1 MPCFGV
7 KLMYD
12 DDFNT
17 IPIVLDYGDGKG
29 AFTCFNDLD
38 DAIDF
43 VTKQI
48 RLYFE
53 NL

>member
-1 MPCFGV
+1 MPCIGF

-29 AFTCFNDLD
+29 AFTCFSDLD

-43 VTKQI
+43 VSTQI
-48 RLYFE
+48 RLHFE